1 MKPATLEAIQHFF
14 TIQAPNFES
23 KTVNSSK
30 EECLNYTISRVAP
43 KGQDSVLEVAAGTC
57 ACGQS
62 FAPLIQSIV
71 CLDAAPR
78 GFSRGAVVDF

>member
-1 MKPATLEAIQHFF
+1 M
-14 TIQAPNFES
+14 
-23 KTVNSSK
+23 
-30 EECLNYTISRVAP
+30 NYTISRVAP